1 MSILAPPPEGGHSY
15 LQHRSLAH
23 GCAETLGSQQ
33 GSGLAADSQ
42 LRPPGS
48 GHLGIEIVS
57 GQSAA
62 TSVWAT
68 SPLKILVPRPRG
80 PSVWACLSSLGGG
93 MVAGDEIELALSL
106 GAQARC
112 FLTTQASTKVY
123 RNPDSR
129 PCTHHLTAQ
138 IGPGSLLAHIPDA
151 VQGFGHSDYTQR
163 QEFSLHTGSGLVLVD
178 WLCSG
183 RVARGERWAFQR
195 FKSRN
200 EVFCDGSCALVDS
213 LLLDPGDGPLDGSF
227 RMGRFNC
234 MALVLL
240 FGGLLQEQSAR
251 LLEEV
256 ANAPLPR
263 QTALICSASPVSHG
277 VLLRLAGASVEI
289 VAHKIRRFL
298 AFLPALLQDD
308 PWSRKW

>member
-1 MSILAPPPEGGHSY
+1 MSILAPRPERGHSY
-15 LQHRSLAH
+15 LQHPSLAH
-23 GCAETLGSQQ
+23 GCAETLGSQR
-33 GSGLAADSQ
+33 GSGLAPDSN

-129 PCTHHLTAQ
+129 PCTHYLRAQ
-138 IGPGSLLAHIPDA
+138 IGPASLLAHIPDP
-151 VQGFGHSDYTQR
+151 VQGFTNSSYTQR
-163 QEFSLHTGSGLVLVD
+163 QEFSLAAGGGLVLVD

-183 RVARGERWAFQR
+183 RVASGERWAFQR

-200 EVFCDGSCALVDS
+200 EVFCDGCRVLVDS
-213 LLLDPGDGPLDGSF
+213 LLLDPADGLLDGPF

-234 MALVLL
+234 LALVLL
-240 FGGLLQEQSAR
+240 FGALLREQSAR
-251 LLEEV
+251 LLE
-256 ANAPLPR
+256 
-263 QTALICSASPVSHG
+263 
-277 VLLRLAGASVEI
+277 
-289 VAHKIRRFL
+289 
-298 AFLPALLQDD
+298 
-308 PWSRKW
+308 